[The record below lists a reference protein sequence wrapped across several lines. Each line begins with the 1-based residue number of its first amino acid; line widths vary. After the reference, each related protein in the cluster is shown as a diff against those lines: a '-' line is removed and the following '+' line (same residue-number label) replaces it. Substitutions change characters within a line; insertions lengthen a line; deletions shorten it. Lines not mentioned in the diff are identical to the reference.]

1 MIFEKLNK
9 TPHLLKFSRAVSQAI
24 KTHQNKPKKVK
35 KNFSVTFL
43 VCGGELCRDTNTRY
57 LFMWVLEMQYAS
69 ICLQGSIKLEKDGKI
84 TFEEVLRSLIRND

>member
-9 TPHLLKFSRAVSQAI
+9 TPDLLKFSGAVLQAI
-24 KTHQNKPKKVK
+24 KTKQKKSK
-35 KNFSVTFL
+35 KFLSHFL

-69 ICLQGSIKLEKDGKI
+69 ICLEGSIKLEKDGKI
-84 TFEEVLRSLIRND
+84 TFEEVLRSLIWND